1 MPTGYTCII
10 EDGTPT
16 FRDYALRC
24 ARGMMPCIM
33 QRDESL
39 SNPPRLQEPSDYHAK
54 EAEKA
59 RVRLAELATYDAADC
74 DHAAR
79 TEHARAMGY
88 WQKAVDAN
96 AANAAKYEAMRA
108 SVLAWKAPTPEHEA
122 LRAFMLGQIEISTE
136 HSGVCDPPALRTGA
150 QWLADEMAR
159 AGRQYKSAVDSHTEE
174 VARTNSRNA
183 WITALLASLPEE
195 G

>member
-24 ARGMMPCIM
+24 ARGMGACIM

-39 SNPPRLQEPSDYHAK
+39 GSPPRLQEPSDYHAK
-54 EAEKA
+54 DAEKA
-59 RVRLAELATYDAADC
+59 RARLAELATMSAADC

-79 TEHARAMGY
+79 TEHATAMTH
-88 WQKAVDAN
+88 WQRAVDA
-96 AANAAKYEAMRA
+96 AAAKAAKYEAMRA
-108 SVLAWKAPTPEHEA
+108 AVLAWKAPTQEHEG
-122 LRAFMLGQIEISTE
+122 LRAFMLDQIKISTE
-136 HSGVCDPPALRTGA
+136 YSGAYDPPALRTGA
-150 QWLADEMAR
+150 QWLADEVAHASR
-159 AGRQYKSAVDSHTEE
+159 EFKSAVELHTEE
-174 VARTNSRNA
+174 VARTHSRNA

-195 G
+195 T